1 MRTITVNNK
10 FDNKY
15 LNSFL
20 VNEFPSLTQ
29 NTIYKALRKKDI
41 RVNDIKISENII
53 VHEGD
58 KVTVYILDKY
68 LFEEELKLDIVYE
81 DDNILIINK
90 PKNIEVTGN
99 NSLSDFVC
107 KTFNNSSI
115 FPCHRLDRNT
125 EGLVLFAK
133 SNEVLNILLSKF
145 KNQEITKIYK
155 CKVLGILNKKHNIL
169 NAYLFKDNKKSIV
182 YINDTP
188 KKGYRPIITEYTV
201 LEENKEKNYS
211 ILEVILHTGR
221 THQIRAH
228 LAYIGH
234 PIIGD
239 GKYGINEI
247 NKKFNEKTQNLVSY
261 KICFDFKTYSGLLDY
276 LKGKEFEIDY

>member
-1 MRTITVNNK
+1 MFFIRTITVNNK

-15 LNSFL
+15 LTSFL
-20 VNEFPSLTQ
+20 MNEFPFLTQ

-41 RVNDIKISENII
+41 RINNIKISENIL

-58 KVTVYILDKY
+58 KITIYILDKY

-81 DDNILIINK
+81 DNNILIINK

-99 NSLSDFVC
+99 NSLSEYVC
-107 KTFNNSSI
+107 KTLNNSFI

-145 KNQEITKIYK
+145 KNQEITKIYR
-155 CKVLGILNKKHNIL
+155 CKVLGILNKKHEIL

-182 YINDTP
+182 YINDKP
-188 KKGYRPIITEYTV
+188 KKGYRAIITEYTV
-201 LEENKEKNYS
+201 LEENKGQNYS
-211 ILEVILHTGR
+211 TLEIILHTGR

-228 LAYIGH
+228 LAHIGH

-239 GKYGINEI
+239 R
-247 NKKFNEKTQNLVSY
+247 
-261 KICFDFKTYSGLLDY
+261 KIWY
-276 LKGKEFEIDY
+276 

>member
-1 MRTITVNNK
+1 MRTIIVNNK

-239 GKYGINEI
+239 R
-247 NKKFNEKTQNLVSY
+247 
-261 KICFDFKTYSGLLDY
+261 KIWY
-276 LKGKEFEIDY
+276 